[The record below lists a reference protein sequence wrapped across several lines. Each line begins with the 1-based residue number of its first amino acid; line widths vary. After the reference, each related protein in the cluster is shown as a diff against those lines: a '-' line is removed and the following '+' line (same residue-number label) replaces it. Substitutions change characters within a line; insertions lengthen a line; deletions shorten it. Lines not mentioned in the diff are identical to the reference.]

1 MNIEIILC
9 FLASYIIG
17 AIPFGY
23 IIAKLRGIDIQK
35 QGSGNIGAT
44 NVFRTLGPT
53 LGIIVFILDALKGTL
68 AVIIANSF
76 FHDPFWII
84 FCAALAILGH
94 MFPIFLGFK
103 GGKGAAT
110 GVGVLLG
117 LDWRIFI
124 ICFILVA
131 AIILLTRYVSLAS
144 ITVPIIT
151 TLLMYLFD
159 KPLPYTAATAI
170 MALVIIIKHRSN
182 IKRLIKGEERK
193 IGEKYE

>member
-1 MNIEIILC
+1 MNIETFLC
-9 FLASYIIG
+9 LLSSYFIG
-17 AIPFGY
+17 SIPFGY

-53 LGIIVFILDALKGTL
+53 LGIIVFILDALKGTF
-68 AVIIANSF
+68 AVVVATSFISNPIGIIS
-76 FHDPFWII
+76 
-84 FCAALAILGH
+84 CAGLVILGH

-117 LDWRIFI
+117 LDWRICI

-131 AIILLTRYVSLAS
+131 LIILLTRYVSLAS
-144 ITVPIIT
+144 ITVPIIAT
-151 TLLMYLFD
+151 ILMYIFN
-159 KPLPYTAATAI
+159 KPLAYTITTGI
-170 MALVIIIKHRSN
+170 ITLFIIIKHTSN
-182 IKRLIKGEERK
+182 IKRLLKGQERK
-193 IGEKYE
+193 FF

>member
-1 MNIEIILC
+1 MNIETFLC
-9 FLASYIIG
+9 LFSSYFIG

-23 IIAKLRGIDIQK
+23 IIAKLQGIDIQK

-53 LGIIVFILDALKGTL
+53 LGIIVFILDALKGSL
-68 AVIIANSF
+68 AVIIATAFSLN
-76 FHDPFWII
+76 PFWII
-84 FCAALAILGH
+84 LCATLAILGH

-110 GVGVLLG
+110 GVGVLLV
-117 LDWRIFI
+117 LDWRIFG

-131 AIILLTRYVSLAS
+131 TIILLTRYVSLAS
-144 ITVPIIT
+144 ITVPIIAT
-151 TLLMYLFD
+151 ILMYTFD
-159 KPLPYTAATAI
+159 KPLPYTIATAI

-193 IGEKYE
+193 FF